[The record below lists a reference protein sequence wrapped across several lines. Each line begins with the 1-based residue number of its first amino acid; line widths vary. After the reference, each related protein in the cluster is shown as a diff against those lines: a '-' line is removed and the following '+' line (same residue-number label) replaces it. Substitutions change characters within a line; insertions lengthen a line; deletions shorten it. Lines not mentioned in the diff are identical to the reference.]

1 MPTDY
6 DALREQRMSEV
17 DPELRKIYDMPG
29 PSPEMGVEKFREMF
43 EQMWPALGGTGVR
56 PGVTVTDTAIA
67 GPSGDIKVRIYR
79 PDEVEGVQGAY
90 FHTHGGGFM
99 AGGGIDCWDGNNSAM
114 ALEWG
119 CTVIH
124 PDFRLP
130 PEDRFPAG
138 VEDCW
143 AALKW
148 THGQAEELQIDRD
161 RIAVGG
167 GCTGAN
173 LASVMAL
180 MARDAGGPKLAAQF
194 LWGPRLDLRTDY
206 RSEFEFAEGY
216 SLTREM
222 DQWVTREYL
231 GDMEH
236 RWDWRANPH
245 MAESL
250 RGLAPAVFAVGGWEI
265 LRDDARTYANRLRD
279 AGVEVHY
286 FEGAAQGHGHLYWR
300 NMETGEY
307 TKGAQ
312 QAQAEVAEV
321 MRRKIGPGSKS
332 G

>member
-6 DALREQRMSEV
+6 EALRRQRMSEV
-17 DPELRKIYDMPG
+17 DPELKQIYDIPWDG
-29 PSPEMGVEKFREMF
+29 PEIGVEKLRENF
-43 EQMWPALGGTGVR
+43 AQMWPATTGAGVR
-56 PGVTVTDTAIA
+56 SGVTTTDIEIP
-67 GPSGDIKVRIYR
+67 GPAGDIRARIYR
-79 PDEVEGVQGAY
+79 PDGVEGAQGAY
-90 FHTHGGGFM
+90 FHTHGGAFM
-99 AGGGIDCWDGNNSAM
+99 AGGGIDVWDGNNSSM
-114 ALEWG
+114 ALDWG

-138 VEDCW
+138 VEDSW
-143 AALKW
+143 AALQW
-148 THGQAEELQIDRD
+148 VGENAAELEIDED

-173 LASVMAL
+173 IASVMAL
-180 MARDAGGPKLAAQF
+180 MARDAGSPKLAAQF

-216 SLTREM
+216 SLPRAM
-222 DQWVTREYL
+222 DQWVTAEYL
-231 GDMEH
+231 GDMEN
-236 RWDWRANPH
+236 RFDWRANPH
-245 MAESL
+245 MAETL
-250 RGLAPAVFAVGGWEI
+250 RGLAPAVIAVGGWEI

-286 FEGAAQGHGHLYWR
+286 FEGPEQGHAHIYWR
-300 NMETGEY
+300 NIETGEY

-312 QAQAEVAEV
+312 RAQAEVAAV
-321 MRRKIGPGSKS
+321 MRERIGPGSQS